1 MGYLVGKVLLMAAGW
16 ALCITA
22 QADVWGYVDEN
33 GETHTAPTQIDS
45 RYQRLTPMG
54 GSSTVVESAAPTPTL
69 QPEAEAEE
77 IRQSPKLSVPL
88 LAAPPEP
95 APFKPV
101 AASTGLGRI
110 RRESSREWML
120 RISAAPAVR
129 ALQPVVRQASMA
141 TGVDHLLLNAVIA
154 VESSFDARAVSQ
166 RGALGLM
173 QLMPDTA
180 DRYATPAER
189 LRPAAERMLDPR
201 INVLT
206 GARMLADLTR
216 RYERLDHAIAAWNA
230 GEARVRKHG
239 GLPPI
244 NQTRKHVLDVLELYW
259 EMLQHQA
266 STAPAKAANR

>member
-1 MGYLVGKVLLMAAGW
+1 MGHQSFVGKVGLMAAVW
-16 ALCITA
+16 AMSCAA
-22 QADVWGYVDEN
+22 QADVWASVDEN
-33 GETHTAPTQIDS
+33 GETHTAPTQVDS
-45 RYQRLTPMG
+45 RYQRVTEG
-54 GSSTVVESAAPTPTL
+54 GSSATVEAPAPSP
-69 QPEAEAEE
+69 QPAEE
-77 IRQSPKLSVPL
+77 DMGQPPKPSISIL
-88 LAAPPEP
+88 P
-95 APFKPV
+95 APASLTPV

-120 RISAAPAVR
+120 RLSTAPAVH
-129 ALQPVVRQASMA
+129 ALQAVVRQASMA

-154 VESSFDARAVSQ
+154 VESSFDARAVSV
-166 RGALGLM
+166 RGAVGLM

-201 INVLT
+201 VNVLT

-230 GEARVRKHG
+230 GEGPVRKHG

-244 NQTRKHVLDVLELYW
+244 NETRKHVLNVLELYW
-259 EMLQHQA
+259 EMLQHK
-266 STAPAKAANR
+266 APAAPVKAASR

>member
-1 MGYLVGKVLLMAAGW
+1 MGPPRFVGKVLLTAAAW
-16 ALCITA
+16 ALSIAA
-22 QADVWGYVDEN
+22 QADVSGYVDEN
-33 GETHTAPTQIDS
+33 GETHTAPTPIDS
-45 RYQRLTPMG
+45 RDQRLTTTG
-54 GSSTVVESAAPTPTL
+54 GSSALVESAARTA
-69 QPEAEAEE
+69 QPDADE
-77 IRQSPKLSVPL
+77 IRPSPKLSVPL
-88 LAAPPEP
+88 LAAPPES
-95 APFKPV
+95 APITPV
-101 AASTGLGRI
+101 SASTGLGRI

-120 RISAAPAVR
+120 RISAAPVVR

-166 RGALGLM
+166 QGALGLM

-201 INVLT
+201 VNVLT

-216 RYERLDHAIAAWNA
+216 RYQRLDHAIAAWNA
-230 GEARVRKHG
+230 GEATVRKHG

-244 NQTRKHVLDVLELYW
+244 NQTQKHVLDVLELYW

-266 STAPAKAANR
+266 STASARAASR